1 MAEMMMNGGVPQ
13 QHTTYETKYVE
24 KHANK
29 ENEHSSK
36 SVGNTALGLS
46 IGALALT
53 LLNRNGIVGNI
64 LGTEPP
70 TNHCEQRYNDRQQI
84 NQELFGIYKNN
95 VDSSFSLY
103 KGYRDADALMNEKYN
118 QDLFA
123 LYKNQ
128 RDSFDILK
136 GELDALKQ
144 KQAVA
149 EAIQPWKDKTFY
161 DALALEAE
169 RRCCADNKIVG
180 YTNSNFYPINVAD
193 VTIGTTSTARI
204 PFNPLCGCC

>member
-1 MAEMMMNGGVPQ
+1 MNGSVP

-24 KHANK
+24 KHTNK
-29 ENEHSSK
+29 EDEYASK
-36 SVGNTALGLS
+36 GMAGTALGIG

-53 LLNRNGIVGNI
+53 LLNRNNGIVNSLLGNN
-64 LGTEPP
+64 TE
-70 TNHCEQRYNDRQQI
+70 TNNGCMVSCSQRYADRQEL

-95 VDSSFSLY
+95 VDSSFGLY
-103 KGYRDADALMNEKYN
+103 KNQRDSFDLMNAKYN
-118 QDLFA
+118 QDLFS

-136 GELDALKQ
+136 AELDELKQ

-149 EAIQPWKDKTFY
+149 DAIQPWKDKSFY

-180 YTNSNFYPINVAD
+180 YVNGNFYPVNVAD
-193 VTIGTTSTARI
+193 VTIGTTSTARV
-204 PFNPLCGCC
+204 PYNPLCGCC